1 MIRSFISR
9 ALKPLSHKPLSDL
22 GFLFEPFLNRFTV
35 LAKTILF
42 SRKTIGNSVITQNQL
57 TDMKEDT
64 TMEKNLPAKKIEN
77 GISYTLH
84 GDYYLPDI
92 TLSEDETKP
101 IGRWGR
107 EHKHYLEENRSG
119 LYTRLILSGRLYSTL
134 HELGRQA
141 QERYELIIS
150 QMKAAEGITE
160 TLKARNQME
169 WVRRM
174 NSIRNQAEEIIQTEM
189 IYI

>member
-1 MIRSFISR
+1 
-9 ALKPLSHKPLSDL
+9 
-22 GFLFEPFLNRFTV
+22 
-35 LAKTILF
+35 
-42 SRKTIGNSVITQNQL
+42 
-57 TDMKEDT
+57 MK
-64 TMEKNLPAKKIEN
+64 KNLPAKKIEN
-77 GISYTLH
+77 EISYTLH

-107 EHKHYLEENRSG
+107 EHKSYLEKNRSG
-119 LYTRLILSGRLYSTL
+119 LYMRLILSGRLYSTL
-134 HELGRQA
+134 HNLDRQA

-174 NSIRNQAEEIIQTEM
+174 NSIRNRAEEIIRTEM